1 MNVQQSAKDALIP
14 LTLRYDRTYNERKP
28 HRVFHNWGKSETQ
41 DAVAGHLAE
50 ELGLELIIADE
61 QVAHARHLQLAFKD
75 GREADIYLDQGF
87 GQWGFTVQFSCGSR
101 QSNSK
106 FSCFQ
111 WRRAKHHMLLIRI
124 VARAIQFSRYI
135 VQIYRIIIF

>member
-1 MNVQQSAKDALIP
+1 MRFQNMGALAAKDALIP

-61 QVAHARHLQLAFKD
+61 QVAHARRLRSKMAAKLTFIWIRVLVSGDSRFNFHALQTIKQKIFLLSVA
-75 GREADIYLDQGF
+75 
-87 GQWGFTVQFSCGSR
+87 SR
-101 QSNSK
+101 QASYVAHQNSCQSDSIFPLYCSN
-106 FSCFQ
+106 
-111 WRRAKHHMLLIRI
+111 I
-124 VARAIQFSRYI
+124 
-135 VQIYRIIIF
+135 